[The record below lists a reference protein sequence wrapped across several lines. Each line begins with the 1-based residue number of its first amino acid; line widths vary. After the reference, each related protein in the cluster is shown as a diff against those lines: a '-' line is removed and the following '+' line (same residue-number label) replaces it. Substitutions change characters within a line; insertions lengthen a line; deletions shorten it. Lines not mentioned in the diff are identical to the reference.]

1 MNPIIIILL
10 IGMVAIIIG
19 IFLYLKKKTN
29 QLKQEINKSKIEL
42 HDLIEEIEK
51 KKDFLDYIQDQTFKA
66 QKENYQ
72 IEAHVKVLESNLNSI
87 NTEISS
93 KHNEL
98 KSLEETYQKQLSDK
112 KDALKIELDTSRD
125 KQVSEMDK
133 ELAAYQFEIQEK
145 KKLIT
150 DEYIKEKKNFDDILQ
165 DYRSKRESIIK
176 ISKEEEEMR
185 ENAKFYTL
193 YISPSDVADIEILER
208 VKPSLSRPD
217 ILSKLIYK
225 TYYEK
230 PYTDLVGRVIGN
242 NKKITGIYK
251 ITNLIN
257 NKVYIGQAVDI
268 AERWRQHIKRAV
280 GAEPMTTN
288 KLYPIMQ
295 ETGPYNFSWQ
305 VVEECKKEE
314 LTAKEKYWIQFY
326 DGQGYGYNIKG

>member
-1 MNPIIIILL
+1 MNPVIIQIIIFIAISIIAGVIYFFSRKKALAKISERKKELEILDKD
-10 IGMVAIIIG
+10 IITRQN
-19 IFLYLKKKTN
+19 LLT
-29 QLKQEINKSKIEL
+29 EL
-42 HDLIEEIEK
+42 TDKLSIEENK
-51 KKDFLDYIQDQTFKA
+51 
-66 QKENYQ
+66 NCR
-72 IEAHVKVLESNLNSI
+72 LEVIISDLKNNLSSI
-87 NTEISS
+87 NNEITMKQS
-93 KHNEL
+93 EL
-98 KSLEETYQKQLSDK
+98 KNLEEIYQKQLTDK
-112 KDALKIELDTSRD
+112 KETIKQELTDSKNKQIEKMQQELKDYSDNIKSQKEKIE
-125 KQVSEMDK
+125 KEYQAEVS
-133 ELAAYQFEIQEK
+133 
-145 KKLIT
+145 
-150 DEYIKEKKNFDDILQ
+150 NFNNILQ
-165 DYRSKRESIIK
+165 DYKSKRESIIK

-193 YISPSDVADIEILER
+193 HISPNDIADIEILER

-242 NKKITGIYK
+242 EKVTGIYK
-251 ITNLIN
+251 ITNLTN

-305 VVEECKKEE
+305 IVEECKKEE
-314 LTAKEKYWIQFY
+314 LTAKEKYWIQYY